1 MDKAMKVRSVVSIV
15 ILVTIF
21 MSSPSE
27 ADDELTGAI
36 QYLLDFV
43 ENSDCTLIRNG
54 KNHTPQEAVAHIKR
68 KYAHFKDE
76 IKTPE
81 DFIRLTASQSLIS
94 KKPYMVKTRDG
105 RMMRS
110 QDWLLEALEKYRQS
124 HQGAGK

>member
-1 MDKAMKVRSVVSIV
+1 MKVRSIIPLV
-15 ILVTIF
+15 ISAAIF
-21 MSSPSE
+21 MSSPSGAE
-27 ADDELTGAI
+27 EELTGAV

-43 ENSDCTLIRNG
+43 KNSDCTFIRNG
-54 KNHTPQEAVAHIKR
+54 KNHTPREAVAHIER
-68 KYAHFKDE
+68 KYDHFRDE

-110 QDWLLEALEKYRQS
+110 RDWLLEALEKYRQGHKGMDNS
-124 HQGAGK
+124 RQ

>member
-1 MDKAMKVRSVVSIV
+1 MKVRSIISIV
-15 ILVTIF
+15 ILATIF
-21 MSSPSE
+21 ISSPSG

-36 QYLLDFV
+36 QYLLNFV

-68 KYAHFKDE
+68 KYNHFKDE

-105 RMMRS
+105 RMLRS
-110 QDWLLEALEKYRQS
+110 QDWLLEALQKYRQGQ
-124 HQGAGK
+124 QGTDKSRQ